1 MTRAKKAVAS
11 RKRRKRILKRAKGF
25 VGDRKNHVRLS
36 QDAVMKAMAFATEHR
51 RKKKTYFR
59 RLWIERI
66 SVAAKSHGISYSRFI
81 DGMTKSGAI
90 VNRKMLSELAIHQP
104 EAFAVCAEQAKKALA
119 ATA

>member
-1 MTRAKKAVAS
+1 MTRVKKAVAS

-51 RKKKTYFR
+51 RKKKTFFR
-59 RLWIERI
+59 RIWIQRI
-66 SVAAKSHGISYSRFI
+66 SVAAKSHGISYSRLI
-81 DGMTKSGAI
+81 DGLVKAGSL

-104 EAFAVCAEQAKKALA
+104 TTFAECVDQAKKALA
-119 ATA
+119 AA